1 MKALEESLITLSKMF
16 PNDMSFGS
24 EVRKL
29 VFELRRNRFKSR
41 KEKWDELT
49 TTEDFLRSMDNQ

>member
-1 MKALEESLITLSKMF
+1 MF